1 MRKDQKTVL
10 TRVAT
15 ATITGLTAAIITVP
29 VTGLTGAFWQATD
42 TATPTGE
49 HKIEI
54 TQDFNPGETINKTI
68 FNTGELDKQKCVAK
82 TIPVEQLKTWE
93 NRNLQMNI
101 QLKENKPGE
110 YDGYNI
116 TYKPISPGEKCDC
129 TDTTGFLKTT
139 IDKPV
144 TLPENTTNVCVKTEN
159 NKPIYDKE
167 VGKYTN
173 TGTVTGTTQDKTITA
188 SDKWEATVVEKQQDN
203 SDINIQITGQ
213 MKQNCALN

>member
-1 MRKDQKTVL
+1 MRKLLNKNTI
-10 TRVAT
+10 T
-15 ATITGLTAAIITVP
+15 ATITGLTAAIIMVP

-42 TATPTGE
+42 TATPTEE

-54 TQDFNPGETINKTI
+54 AQDFNPGKTINKTI
-68 FNTGELDKQKCVAK
+68 FNTGELDKQKCVTK

-116 TYKPISPGEKCDC
+116 TYKPINPGEKCDC
-129 TDTTGFLKTT
+129 TSATGFLKTT
-139 IDKPV
+139 IDNPV
-144 TLPENTTNVCVKTEN
+144 TLPAFTTNICVKTEN

-173 TGTVTGTTQDKTITA
+173 TGTATGTTQDKTIEA
-188 SDKWEATVVEKQQDN
+188 SDKWEATVIEKQQDN
-203 SDINIQITGQ
+203 SDINISITGHL
-213 MKQNCALN
+213 KQNCPLG

>member
-1 MRKDQKTVL
+1 MRKLLNKNTL
-10 TRVAT
+10 T
-15 ATITGLTAAIITVP
+15 ATITGLTAALVMVP

-42 TATPTGE
+42 TATPTEE

-54 TQDFNPGETINKTI
+54 VQDFNPGKTINKTI

-93 NRNLQMNI
+93 NRELQINLQV
-101 QLKENKPGE
+101 KENKPGE

-116 TYKPISPGEKCDC
+116 TYKPINPGEKCDC
-129 TDTTGFLKTT
+129 ASATGFLKTAV
-139 IDKPV
+139 DKPV
-144 TLPENTTNVCVKTEN
+144 TLPANTTRICIKTEN

-167 VGKYTN
+167 VGKYAN

-188 SDKWEATVVEKQQDN
+188 SDKWEATVIEKQQDN
-203 SDINIQITGQ
+203 TDINISITGQ
-213 MKQNCALN
+213 MKQNCPLG

>member
-1 MRKDQKTVL
+1 MRKLLNKNTL
-10 TRVAT
+10 T
-15 ATITGLTAAIITVP
+15 ATITGLTAALIVVP

-42 TATPTGE
+42 TATPTEE

-54 TQDFNPGETINKTI
+54 VQDFNPGKTINKTI
-68 FNTGELDKQKCVAK
+68 FNTKDLDKQKCVAK

-129 TDTTGFLKTT
+129 TSATGFLKTT
-139 IDKPV
+139 VDKPV
-144 TLPENTTNVCVKTEN
+144 TLPANTTNICIKTEN
-159 NKPIYDKE
+159 NKPIRNKE
-167 VGKYTN
+167 VGTYTN
-173 TGTVTGTTQDKTITA
+173 TGTVTGTTQDKTIEA
-188 SDKWEATVVEKQQDN
+188 SDKWSATVIEKQQDN
-203 SDINIQITGQ
+203 TNINISITGK
-213 MKQNCALN
+213 MKQNCPLG

>member
-1 MRKDQKTVL
+1 MRKLLNKNTL
-10 TRVAT
+10 T
-15 ATITGLTAAIITVP
+15 ATITGLTAALIVVP

-42 TATPTGE
+42 TATPTEE

-54 TQDFNPGETINKTI
+54 VQDFNPGKTINKTI

-93 NRNLQMNI
+93 NRDLQMNV

-116 TYKPISPGEKCDC
+116 TYKPVGPGEKCDC
-129 TDTTGFLKTT
+129 TSATGFLKTAV
-139 IDKPV
+139 DKPV
-144 TLPENTTNVCVKTEN
+144 TLPANATRICIKTEN

-173 TGTVTGTTQDKTITA
+173 IGTVTGTTQDKTMTA
-188 SDKWEATVVEKQQDN
+188 SDKWSATVIEKKQDN
-203 SDINIQITGQ
+203 TDINISITGQ
-213 MKQNCALN
+213 MKQNCPLG

>member
-1 MRKDQKTVL
+1 MRKLLNKNTI
-10 TRVAT
+10 T
-15 ATITGLTAAIITVP
+15 ATITGLTAALIMIP

-42 TATPTGE
+42 TATPTEE

-54 TQDFNPGETINKTI
+54 VQDFNPGETVNKTI
-68 FNTGELDKQKCVAK
+68 FETRELDKRKCVTK

-93 NRNLQMNI
+93 NRNLQINI

-129 TDTTGFLKTT
+129 TENTGFLKTAV
-139 IDKPV
+139 DKPV
-144 TLPENTTNVCVKTEN
+144 TLPENTTNICVKTEN

-173 TGTVTGTTQDKTITA
+173 TGTVTGTTQGKTIEA

>member
-1 MRKDQKTVL
+1 MRKLLNKNIL
-10 TRVAT
+10 T
-15 ATITGLTAAIITVP
+15 ATITGLTAALIMVP

-54 TQDFNPGETINKTI
+54 AQDFNPGETVNRTV
-68 FNTGELDKQKCVAK
+68 FETGELDKQKCVTK

-116 TYKPISPGEKCDC
+116 TYKPINPGEKCDC
-129 TDTTGFLKTT
+129 TSATGFLKTAV
-139 IDKPV
+139 DKPI
-144 TLPENTTNVCVKTEN
+144 TLPENTTNICVKTEN

-173 TGTVTGTTQDKTITA
+173 TGTATGTTQDKTITA
-188 SDKWEATVVEKQQDN
+188 SDKWQATVIEKQQDN
-203 SDINIQITGQ
+203 TNINISITGQ
-213 MKQNCALN
+213 IKQNCRLN